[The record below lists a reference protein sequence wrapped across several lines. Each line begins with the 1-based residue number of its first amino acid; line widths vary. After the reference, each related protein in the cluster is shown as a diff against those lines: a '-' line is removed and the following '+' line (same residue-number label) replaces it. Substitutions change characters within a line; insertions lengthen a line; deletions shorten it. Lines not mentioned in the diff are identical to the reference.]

1 MYFQIL
7 KLVLWP
13 RKDASPQIIPFE
25 KGVVNVITGASKTG
39 KSAVIPIIDYCL
51 GAEKCA
57 IPVGVIRKHCAWFGV
72 VMETGEGQLLL
83 ARREPGEQQSTSEMY
98 MQSGTEIV
106 VPEVIAAKNTTVETV
121 KSELNRLAGLTS
133 LGFEFESDSGFN
145 GRPSFRDLT
154 AFIFQ
159 PQNIVANPNVVF
171 FKADMTQHREKLK
184 TIFPYILGAVTPRT
198 LFVRYQI
205 DQLSRQ
211 LKRKLSQLAAV
222 RATSE
227 RWVREGGTKLR
238 QAVDLGLLPANERI
252 SDSWDEIVDRLR
264 ALVSRRGDRAAPST
278 KGYDSVFDRL
288 KELREEESLVSA
300 QLTEQRQHLRE
311 LRRLT
316 ESTVAYGDSVRL
328 QRDRLAL
335 SSWLAERA
343 QGQADAI
350 LALDADG
357 DDRINS
363 LCDALSV
370 MEVQLRTYPFM
381 AESLEREELKRR
393 ELADE
398 AVARLGEVRK
408 EIAALEAESEEGQRL
423 IAHGYAVERFLGGL
437 EQSLLFYEEADPSSL
452 LQFEVDRLQSRID
465 ALSSEVEES
474 NIYVRQ
480 RSALNELQGLA
491 GAVVPGLDAEDP
503 HAAVQLDIRE
513 LTVLVSHE
521 GREDR
526 LWEIGSGAN
535 WLAYHIAITVA
546 LQQFF
551 LRHAPHPVPG
561 LLVYDQ
567 PSQVYFPKRALK
579 DDDEDARVEWEE
591 DDIEQVRKVFKVLD
605 KAVADA
611 KGRLQILVMDH
622 AHDEVW
628 GNLPSVFLC
637 DEWRGGRKLVPVDWL
652 GEERGRQ

>member
-57 IPVGVIRKHCAWFGV
+57 IPVGVIRKHCSWFGV
-72 VMETGEGQLLL
+72 VVETGEGELLL
-83 ARREPGEQQSTSEMY
+83 ARREPGDQQSTGEMFVL
-98 MQSGTEIV
+98 SGADVT
-106 VPEVIAAKNTTVETV
+106 VPEVITAKNTTVEAV

-133 LGFEFESDSGFN
+133 LGFEFENDNGFS

-184 TIFPYILGAVTPRT
+184 TIFPYILGAVTART
-198 LFVRYQI
+198 LAIRYQI

-211 LKRKLSQLAAV
+211 LKRKESQLAAV
-222 RATSE
+222 RATSD

-238 QAVDLGLLPANERI
+238 QAVDLGLLPAYERI
-252 SDSWDEIVDRLR
+252 PDAWEEIVDMLR
-264 ALVSRRGDRAAPST
+264 SLVNGRGDRAAPST
-278 KGYDSVFDRL
+278 KGYDAVFDRL
-288 KELREEESLVSA
+288 KELREEESRVSA
-300 QLTEQRQHLRE
+300 QLTEQRQQLRE
-311 LRRLT
+311 LRRLS
-316 ESTVAYGDSVRL
+316 ESSVAYGNSVRL

-335 SSWLAERA
+335 SAWLAERA
-343 QGQADAI
+343 EARSEAL

-357 DDRINS
+357 EERIDA

-370 MEVQLRTYPFM
+370 VEVQLRTYPFM
-381 AESLEREELKRR
+381 AESLEKEELKRR

-408 EIAALEAESEEGQRL
+408 EIAILEAESEEGQQL
-423 IAHGYAVERFLGGL
+423 IAHGFAVERFLGGL
-437 EQSLLFYEEADPSSL
+437 EQSLAFYQEADPSSS
-452 LQFEVDRLQSRID
+452 LQAEVDQLQSRISD
-465 ALSSEVEES
+465 LSSEIEES
-474 NIYVRQ
+474 KIFVRQ

-491 GAVVPGLDAEDP
+491 GAIVPGLDAEDP

-551 LRHAPHPVPG
+551 LRYSPHPVPG

-567 PSQVYFPKRALK
+567 PSQVYFPRRALK
-579 DDDEDARVEWEE
+579 DDEKDARVQWED

-605 KAVADA
+605 KAVTDA
-611 KGRLQILVMDH
+611 KGRLQVIVMDH

-628 GNLPSVFLC
+628 GNIPSVILC
-637 DEWRGGRKLVPVDWL
+637 EEWRGGKKLVPIDWL
-652 GEERGRQ
+652 GVDQGS